1 MPPGTMLISI
11 RPPVMLSSVPA
22 ICAKRP
28 GAMNPGLTAMRN
40 RMSEVT
46 AANAVAV
53 VHVSAR
59 GASCV
64 EEPVGEPCRYQ
75 LRVVA
80 LRLGG

>member
-1 MPPGTMLISI
+1 MMSI

-59 GASCV
+59 GASWSKS
-64 EEPVGEPCRYQ
+64 PLANRVGISCE
-75 LRVVA
+75 
-80 LRLGG
+80 

>member
-1 MPPGTMLISI
+1 MSI

-28 GAMNPGLTAMRN
+28 GAMNPGLTAIRK

-46 AANAVAV
+46 ADNAVAV

-59 GASCV
+59 GASASKS
-64 EEPVGEPCRYQ
+64 PFANLVGISWE
-75 LRVVA
+75 
-80 LRLGG
+80 